1 MKRIISMI
9 LSFAVIL
16 NMSSWQNNV
25 VWANEKEDIT
35 INNIVRNEDV
45 SIAEKAST
53 TTASAFRYE
62 IKDNEVTIKGL
73 GDETLTE
80 VSIPDEIED
89 CPVTSIGQAAF
100 NGTKLEQVVLPNTI
114 TNIGSNAFYGCK
126 SLEKVNLPDGICKIK
141 NGTFNGCQSLE
152 EIKIPDSVT
161 HIGKMAFYQCGE
173 LKKLQ
178 MPCSAYI
185 STGFVERNT
194 KKKYTGLYI
203 YCKNEYNGY
212 YDFYA
217 GSFTGCNKLEEVR
230 LTKGTGK
237 MPEYTSSVDEEA
249 TDESHYYQV
258 LPWYGSTLKKITF
271 DDDIE
276 NIGSYSFYDQKQLI
290 NVNLP
295 QNVKEIGSCSFY
307 GCSSIKEMVLPEGI
321 SLIGNSAFRR
331 CSSLESIN
339 LSEGISEIADGTFSE
354 CSALR
359 EIVIPNNVANI
370 GSNAFHGCKSL
381 KKVNL
386 PDGICKIK
394 DGTFNGCQSLE
405 EIKIPDSVTHIGKM
419 AFYQCG
425 ELKKLQMPCSA
436 YISTGFV
443 ERNTKKKYTGLYIY
457 CKNEYNGY
465 YDFYAGSFTGCNKLE
480 EVRLTKGTGKMPE
493 YTSSVDEEAT
503 DESHYY
509 QVLPWYGS
517 TLKKITFDD
526 DIENIGSYSFYDQKQ
541 LINVNLPQN
550 VKEIGSCSFY
560 GCSSIKEMV
569 LPEGI
574 SLIGNSAFCRC
585 SSLESIN
592 LPESISE
599 IADGTFSE
607 CSVLEKIV
615 IPNNV
620 TNIGRKAFY
629 ECKGLQEIVMPCSV
643 HIATTWE
650 TGTSSNMFTDA
661 YSYGGEKTGYY
672 YTYYIGAFSGCDNI
686 QKVILTKGTGKM
698 LDYKPIKDSE
708 DVQNS
713 SYYGILPW
721 SDNPV
726 KTVVLED
733 GIENIGAYAF
743 CGCQYLKSVEISKTI
758 TKIGDYAFSECNGLK
773 KIEIPDSVESIGDK
787 VFYNTDLVVYANH
800 NSVAARYALS
810 NSITCYSTR
819 ELSLDKHE
827 GILYKGE
834 STLLT
839 ATVFMLNGKVDTE
852 TNIEWSS
859 SDTNVV
865 TVINGLVSVIGPGK
879 AIVSATYQGVK
890 DSYDVTVFYKMESI
904 GFTQE
909 MESVPINKT
918 KKLEVQY
925 EPSNTTDDR
934 TIKWKSSDESIA
946 TVDGNGIVTG
956 VSKGKATITATSVM
970 GYTASIDISV
980 IVPTTKIT
988 IDETLEL
995 QKGETKSLMVGVEP
1009 SNTTDNFTWKSEDES
1024 IVKVDNEGNVKAVA
1038 VGKTIVSVM
1047 SDSGVKADCVINVKV
1062 KSTDI
1067 ACPFDKITMYE
1078 GESRLLEVSMLPED
1092 TTDAILWK
1100 CDNEELI
1107 AIDQEAGII
1116 KALGTGKTK
1125 VTALTDSGLSLDI
1138 DITIL
1143 PVHHITDIIF
1153 DDEIC
1158 VEKGQAKEIPFDVE
1172 PEDYTDTLSW
1182 NSDDESI
1189 ATVDNGKISGI
1200 NNGQCTITVTA
1211 SGGYQKKFEIKV
1223 VTSAKSIS
1231 LDILNKKVTI
1241 GDEFDLTA
1249 TLLPEDSTDTLE
1261 YSSNNMD
1268 VVTVTPLGHVVATGI
1283 GTCTITVTSS
1293 SGKKAE
1299 CQIEVADK
1307 ERAQGKYAL
1316 LKQYIQN
1323 NGTLNKNGDPV
1334 IADDIQESQYTATA
1348 GIAYSEKDACFQLI
1362 FTSVD
1367 KKGYTSAVAM
1377 NIKENGSSETNV
1389 RFVDNKTLIAASA
1402 TMKVEEYMSSQQ
1414 LKFRQDST
1422 LFVTDAVAT
1431 ELGNKFLN
1439 AAFLSWDLLLLKDLL
1454 YDVNMG
1460 NLGFIKYEEPRT
1472 HTWDQGKVEKEAS
1485 CQQEGIKKYSCI
1497 VCGENKEET
1506 INITEHKE
1514 VKDAAVAATCTK
1526 DGKTEGS
1533 HCSVCNEVIKP
1544 QETIKATG
1552 HTEVKDEGV
1561 AATCTKDG
1569 KTEGSHC
1576 SVCNEV
1582 IKPQET
1588 IKATGH
1594 TEVKDEGVAAT
1605 CTKDGKTEGSHC
1617 SVCNEVIKP
1626 QETIKATGHTEVK
1639 DEGVAATCTKDG
1651 KTEGSHCSVCNE
1663 VIKPQEAIK
1672 ALGHNLVKVAAKA
1685 ATSSE
1690 DGNIEYW
1697 LCNNCKKYFSDA
1709 EGKNEI
1715 DPKNTI
1721 ISKQPNT
1728 SGEENV
1734 EENKEINSVNKV
1746 NYCIRDNVAVCV
1758 GVSDDKDGNI
1768 IIPNTIEINGKQYKV
1783 SSIKD
1788 KAFAGNKKI
1797 KSVVIGKNITVVGS
1811 KAFYKCKNLKKIV
1824 IKTVKLNNK
1833 TVGSK
1838 AFFGI
1843 HKKASVKVPK
1853 KKAKV
1858 YRTWLPKKGIKKKQ
1872 IK

>member
-114 TNIGSNAFYGCK
+114 TNIGSNAF
-126 SLEKVNLPDGICKIK
+126 
-141 NGTFNGCQSLE
+141 
-152 EIKIPDSVT
+152 
-161 HIGKMAFYQCGE
+161 
-173 LKKLQ
+173 
-178 MPCSAYI
+178 
-185 STGFVERNT
+185 
-194 KKKYTGLYI
+194 
-203 YCKNEYNGY
+203 
-212 YDFYA
+212 
-217 GSFTGCNKLEEVR
+217 
-230 LTKGTGK
+230 
-237 MPEYTSSVDEEA
+237 
-249 TDESHYYQV
+249 
-258 LPWYGSTLKKITF
+258 
-271 DDDIE
+271 
-276 NIGSYSFYDQKQLI
+276 
-290 NVNLP
+290 
-295 QNVKEIGSCSFY
+295 
-307 GCSSIKEMVLPEGI
+307 
-321 SLIGNSAFRR
+321 
-331 CSSLESIN
+331 
-339 LSEGISEIADGTFSE
+339 
-354 CSALR
+354 
-359 EIVIPNNVANI
+359 
-370 GSNAFHGCKSL
+370 HGCKSL

-436 YISTGFV
+436 YISMGFV

-592 LPESISE
+592 LSEGISE

-607 CSVLEKIV
+607 CSALREIV

-773 KIEIPDSVESIGDK
+773 EIEIPDSVESIGDK
-787 VFYNTDLVVYANH
+787 AFYNTDLVVYANH

-1107 AIDQEAGII
+1107 AIDQEASII

-1334 IADDIQESQYTATA
+1334 IADDIQEKQYTATA

-1402 TMKVEEYMSSQQ
+1402 TMKVEEYMPSQQ

-1582 IKPQET
+1582 IKPQE
-1588 IKATGH
+1588 
-1594 TEVKDEGVAAT
+1594 
-1605 CTKDGKTEGSHC
+1605 
-1617 SVCNEVIKP
+1617 
-1626 QETIKATGHTEVK
+1626 
-1639 DEGVAATCTKDG
+1639 
-1651 KTEGSHCSVCNE
+1651 
-1663 VIKPQEAIK
+1663 AIK

-1758 GVSDDKDGNI
+1758 GVSDDTDGNI

>member
-35 INNIVRNEDV
+35 INNTVRNEDASV
-45 SIAEKAST
+45 AEKAST

-80 VSIPDEIED
+80 ISIPNEIED

-141 NGTFNGCQSLE
+141 DGTFNGCQSLE

-185 STGFVERNT
+185 SMGFVERNT

-203 YCKNEYNGY
+203 YCKYEYNGY

-276 NIGSYSFYDQKQLI
+276 NIGSYSFYDQK
-290 NVNLP
+290 
-295 QNVKEIGSCSFY
+295 
-307 GCSSIKEMVLPEGI
+307 
-321 SLIGNSAFRR
+321 R
-331 CSSLESIN
+331 
-339 LSEGISEIADGTFSE
+339 
-354 CSALR
+354 
-359 EIVIPNNVANI
+359 
-370 GSNAFHGCKSL
+370 
-381 KKVNL
+381 
-386 PDGICKIK
+386 
-394 DGTFNGCQSLE
+394 
-405 EIKIPDSVTHIGKM
+405 
-419 AFYQCG
+419 
-425 ELKKLQMPCSA
+425 
-436 YISTGFV
+436 
-443 ERNTKKKYTGLYIY
+443 
-457 CKNEYNGY
+457 
-465 YDFYAGSFTGCNKLE
+465 
-480 EVRLTKGTGKMPE
+480 
-493 YTSSVDEEAT
+493 
-503 DESHYY
+503 
-509 QVLPWYGS
+509 
-517 TLKKITFDD
+517 
-526 DIENIGSYSFYDQKQ
+526 

-643 HIATTWE
+643 HIATTWK
-650 TGTSSNMFTDA
+650 TGISSNMFTDA
-661 YSYGGEKTGYY
+661 YSYGGEKTGNY

-698 LDYKPIKDSE
+698 QDYKPIKDSE

-773 KIEIPDSVESIGDK
+773 EIEIPDSVESIGDK
-787 VFYNTDLVVYANH
+787 AFYNTDLVVYANH

-1261 YSSNNMD
+1261 YGSNNMD

-1334 IADDIQESQYTATA
+1334 IADDIQENQYTATA

-1439 AAFLSWDLLLLKDLL
+1439 DAFLSWDLLLLKDLL

-1544 QETIKATG
+1544 QK
-1552 HTEVKDEGV
+1552 
-1561 AATCTKDG
+1561 
-1569 KTEGSHC
+1569 
-1576 SVCNEV
+1576 
-1582 IKPQET
+1582 
-1588 IKATGH
+1588 
-1594 TEVKDEGVAAT
+1594 
-1605 CTKDGKTEGSHC
+1605 
-1617 SVCNEVIKP
+1617 
-1626 QETIKATGHTEVK
+1626 TIKATGHTEVK

-1758 GVSDDKDGNI
+1758 GVSDDTDGNI